1 MAYYY
6 VEDIDSSL
14 FVVNMIQTCSKYF
27 PVPTVTDGE
36 DLQYKLRTLNKLYTM
51 WIEEQ
56 LNDSSYQSEIYK
68 RICGKLLKMS
78 IISKKKIVLNT
89 FTSMLKNLVFYLVNY
104 KSKIN
109 FFF

>member
-14 FVVNMIQTCSKYF
+14 IVVHMIQTCSKYF

-56 LNDSSYQSEIYK
+56 FNDSSYQSEIYK

-78 IISKKKIVLNT
+78 ISKKKIVCLR
-89 FTSMLKNLVFYLVNY
+89 NL
-104 KSKIN
+104 
-109 FFF
+109 

>member
-6 VEDIDSSL
+6 AEDIDSSL
-14 FVVNMIQTCSKYF
+14 IVVHMIQTCLKYF

-51 WIEEQ
+51 WIEDQ
-56 LNDSSYQSEIYK
+56 LNDISYQSEIYK

-78 IISKKKIVLNT
+78 ISKKKVVVYVIYEHL
-89 FTSMLKNLVFYLVNY
+89 Y
-104 KSKIN
+104 KHAKKFSILSSKL
-109 FFF
+109 